1 MENNSRI
8 EVTLHNTSDKHFLCL
23 IGRYPC
29 ISISITKKS
38 FRLFDGE
45 HWYECKT
52 NRQNI
57 ERIKHIALRD
67 KGSLYVK
74 IRQCGLGY
82 VLDEP
87 LREDAMQ

>member
-8 EVTLHNTSDKHFLCL
+8 EVKLHKTSEKCFCGL
-23 IGRYPC
+23 IGRYSC
-29 ISISITKKS
+29 ISLSPIGL

-52 NRQNI
+52 HKNNI
-57 ERIKHIALRD
+57 NRIKDIALRD
-67 KGSLYVK
+67 NGSLYVK
-74 IRQCGLGY
+74 IRQSGLGY

-87 LREDAMQ
+87 LR